1 VISAVTVGARAGN
14 NRSLTAD
21 LYPGLLIP
29 KFSLL
34 NLRGAAGRR
43 PEIPDWAAISGGEQL
58 NMPELPLVGDEFAGY
73 RLRSVL
79 GRGGM
84 SVVYQAEHP
93 RLGNVVAI
101 KVLAPELAS
110 DDVFRTRFLEES
122 RIAASMNHPNVI
134 PIHDMGASDGLLYI
148 VMRYVS
154 GTDLRQMIKKR
165 GRLQPE
171 VAVFLL
177 SQAARALDAAHAKGL
192 VHRDVKPGNLL
203 VERSN
208 DDDDPDHLYLA
219 DFGITKRVM
228 THTGLTSTGQFL
240 GTVDYVAP
248 EQIRGPS
255 VAGLAGMA
263 DQYSLGCVLYECLTG
278 RVPFEKDMIPAI
290 IWAHVEEDPVQP
302 TALRPDL
309 PPAVDEVFARVLAK
323 QPGDRYR
330 NCRDFMDAARTA
342 LGDRATPPS
351 QRHTPGSYTPTE
363 VGLSATAIDYPGALG
378 APPAPVPT
386 GYAAASPAGYAAA
399 PVAPAY
405 PAEPPAAAPIGHP
418 GELTHEKAASL
429 VPETEAMFAVGQ
441 TRPPRDSTIA
451 SHRRQPATAPPGN
464 GDSGGS
470 GGEPPGGHGP
480 RRGLFR
486 SRRVGLTVL
495 IVAVAAAVAVPV
507 ALVVSASHGTKTG
520 GASATQNAGSSAG
533 TRTAAAAS
541 SAPSLA
547 VPTVAGNIQVGQ
559 SPSYIQVAPNGK
571 FAYVANPGAGAINV
585 IDTAT
590 DRVSGTIQIPQGPP
604 QSVSFSPDSRTAY
617 VSVYTTNGSVHL
629 IAFVDTATRA
639 VTATVQVDNRTPDPS
654 ATSPD
659 GRFLYVPNH
668 NTVLNGAGHNV
679 IDVIDT
685 TTKELVDDIAVPAN
699 PHWIVFGTNGRFYS
713 TDHMSATVTVL
724 NAQNN
729 TIITEIPVG
738 ETPHAA
744 ALSPDGS
751 RLAVTSFDGN
761 VVFLINT
768 ATDKMVA
775 QIPVGRNP
783 LDIAYSRDGRYLFT
797 ANNLGN
803 TVTVIDTADNRV
815 IAEIPTGRA
824 PTSISVLPNGRQAY
838 VTDEGDG
845 SIEMLNIPR

>member
-1 VISAVTVGARAGN
+1 
-14 NRSLTAD
+14 
-21 LYPGLLIP
+21 
-29 KFSLL
+29 
-34 NLRGAAGRR
+34 
-43 PEIPDWAAISGGEQL
+43 
-58 NMPELPLVGDEFAGY
+58 MPELPLVGDEFAGY

-84 SVVYQAEHP
+84 STVFQAEHP

-110 DDVFRTRFLEES
+110 DDMFRTRFLEES

-134 PIHDMGASDGLLYI
+134 PIHDMGSSDGLLYI

-154 GTDLRQMIKKR
+154 GTDLRQMVKKR

-255 VAGLAGMA
+255 VAGMA

-302 TALRPDL
+302 TLLRPDL
-309 PPAVDEVFARVLAK
+309 PPAVDGVFARVLAK

-330 NCRDFMDAARTA
+330 NCREFMDAARTA
-342 LGDRATPPS
+342 LGDRAIAPGPPRPAS
-351 QRHTPGSYTPTE
+351 GSYTPTE
-363 VGLSATAIDYPGALG
+363 MGLSATAIDYPGAPG
-378 APPAPVPT
+378 APSAPSAPVPT

-405 PAEPPAAAPIGHP
+405 PAAPPAAAPIGYP

-429 VPETEAMFAVGQ
+429 APDTEAMFVGSQ
-441 TRPPRDSTIA
+441 PRPPRDSTIA
-451 SHRRQPATAPPGN
+451 SHRRQPATAPPGD
-464 GDSGGS
+464 GDSGRS

-480 RRGLFR
+480 RRGMFR
-486 SRRVGLTVL
+486 SRRAGLTVL
-495 IVAVAAAVAVPV
+495 ILAVAAAVAVPV
-507 ALVVSASHGTKTG
+507 ALVVTASHGTKPG
-520 GASATQNAGSSAG
+520 GASSTQSSGSTAA

-547 VPTVAGNIQVGQ
+547 VPAVAGNIQVGQ
-559 SPSYIQVAPNGK
+559 SPSYIQIAPNGK
-571 FAYVANPGAGAINV
+571 FAYIANPGAGAITVLN
-585 IDTAT
+585 TASN
-590 DRVSGTIQIPQGPP
+590 RVSGTIKIPQGPP
-604 QSVSFSPDSRTAY
+604 QSVSFSPDGRTAY
-617 VSVYTTNGSVHL
+617 VSVYGSHSAPL
-629 IAFVDTATRA
+629 IAFIDTATGT
-639 VTATVQVDNRTPDPS
+639 VTSTVPVNNITPGPS
-654 ATSPD
+654 TTSPD
-659 GRFLYVPNH
+659 GRDLYVPNH
-668 NTVLNGAGHNV
+668 NLVMGGPGDNI
-679 IDVIDT
+679 IDVID
-685 TTKELVDDIAVPAN
+685 LASNQLIDSIPVAAN
-699 PHWIVFGTNGRFYS
+699 PHWIVFDKKNGRFYVTNHLS
-713 TDHMSATVTVL
+713 TVITVL
-724 NAQNN
+724 NAN
-729 TIITEIPVG
+729 TNGIITTIEVG
-738 ETPHAA
+738 ETPHSI

-751 RLAVTSFDGN
+751 RVAVTSFNGN
-761 VVFLINT
+761 EVFMVST
-768 ATDKMVA
+768 ATDREVA
-775 QIPVGRNP
+775 TIPVGRNP

-797 ANNLGN
+797 ADNLSN

-815 IAEIPTGRA
+815 IAEIPTGKA

-845 SIEMLNIPR
+845 TIEVLNIPK

>member
-1 VISAVTVGARAGN
+1 
-14 NRSLTAD
+14 
-21 LYPGLLIP
+21 
-29 KFSLL
+29 
-34 NLRGAAGRR
+34 
-43 PEIPDWAAISGGEQL
+43 
-58 NMPELPLVGDEFAGY
+58 MPELPLVGDEFAGY

-84 SVVYQAEHP
+84 SVVFQAEHP
-93 RLGNVVAI
+93 RLGNVVAV

-255 VAGLAGMA
+255 VLGMA

-302 TALRPDL
+302 TTLRPDL

-330 NCRDFMDAARTA
+330 NCREFMDAARTA
-342 LGDRATPPS
+342 LGDRAAAPGPPRPPS
-351 QRHTPGSYTPTE
+351 GSYTPTE
-363 VGLSATAIDYPGALG
+363 KGLSATAIDFAV
-378 APPAPVPT
+378 PPAPAQAAPV
-386 GYAAASPAGYAAA
+386 GYVAA
-399 PVAPAY
+399 PVAPT
-405 PAEPPAAAPIGHP
+405 GHP

-451 SHRRQPATAPPGN
+451 SHRREPGTAPPGG

-480 RRGLFR
+480 RRGMFG
-486 SRRVGLTVL
+486 SRRAALAVL
-495 IVAVAAAVAVPV
+495 IVAVAAAVAIPV
-507 ALVVSASHGTKTG
+507 ALVATASHGTKTG
-520 GASATQNAGSSAG
+520 GAPPTQNAGSSAG
-533 TRTAAAAS
+533 TGTAAAAS

-547 VPTVAGNIQVGQ
+547 VPTVAGTIQVGQ
-559 SPSYIQVAPNGK
+559 SPSYIQIAPNGK
-571 FAYVANPGAGAINV
+571 FAYVANPGAGAIDV
-585 IDTAT
+585 IDTAS
-590 DRVSGTIQIPQGPP
+590 DRLSGTIKIPQGPP

-617 VSVYTTNGSVHL
+617 VSVYKTNGSVHL
-629 IAFVDTATRA
+629 VAFVDTATRA
-639 VTATVQVDNRTPDPS
+639 VTATVQVDNHTPDPS

-668 NTVLNGAGHNV
+668 NTALTGAGENV
-679 IDVIDT
+679 VDVIDT
-685 TTKELVDDIAVPAN
+685 ASKTLVGDIAVPAN
-699 PHWIVFGTNGRFYS
+699 PHWVVVGSNGRLYT

-724 NAQNN
+724 NASTNA
-729 TIITEIPVG
+729 IISNIPVG
-738 ETPHAA
+738 ETPHSE

-761 VVFLINT
+761 VVFLIST
-768 ATDKMVA
+768 TTDKMVA
-775 QIPVGRNP
+775 QIPVGKNP
-783 LDIAYSRDGRYLFT
+783 LDVAYSPDGRYIYT
-797 ANNLGN
+797 ANNEDN
-803 TVTVIDTADNRV
+803 TVTVINTANNLV
-815 IAEIPTGRA
+815 IGEVRTGKA
-824 PTSISVLPNGRQAY
+824 PTSISVLPNGHQAY
-838 VTDEGDG
+838 VTNEGAG
-845 SIEMLNIPR
+845 SIEILKLPK

>member
-1 VISAVTVGARAGN
+1 MSVGLRA
-14 NRSLTAD
+14 
-21 LYPGLLIP
+21 
-29 KFSLL
+29 
-34 NLRGAAGRR
+34 AAQR
-43 PEIPDWAAISGGEQL
+43 IPDWAAISGGEQL
-58 NMPELPLVGDEFAGY
+58 SMPELPLVGDEFAGY

-84 SVVYQAEHP
+84 SVVFQAEHP

-101 KVLAPELAS
+101 KVLAPDLAS

-228 THTGLTSTGQFL
+228 THTGLTSTGQFI

-255 VAGLAGMA
+255 VLGMA

-290 IWAHVEEDPVQP
+290 IWAHVEEHPTQP

-330 NCRDFMDAARTA
+330 NCREFMEAARTA
-342 LGDRATPPS
+342 LGDRATAPRPPRPAPES
-351 QRHTPGSYTPTE
+351 FAPAE
-363 VGLSATAIDYPGALG
+363 VGLGATVIDYAV
-378 APPAPVPT
+378 PAPT
-386 GYAAASPAGYAAA
+386 GY
-399 PVAPAY
+399 
-405 PAEPPAAAPIGHP
+405 P

-451 SHRRQPATAPPGN
+451 SHRREPATAPPGG

-486 SRRVGLTVL
+486 SRRAALTAL

-507 ALVVSASHGTKTG
+507 ALVVTASPGTKTG
-520 GASATQNAGSSAG
+520 GASPTQSAGSSAG
-533 TRTAAAAS
+533 TGTAAAAS
-541 SAPSLA
+541 SAPKLA

-559 SPSYIQVAPNGK
+559 NPSYIQVAPNGK

-585 IDTAT
+585 IDTVN
-590 DRVSGTIQIPQGPP
+590 DKVSGTIKIPQGPP

-617 VSVYTTNGSVHL
+617 VSVYATNGSVHL

-639 VTATVQVDNRTPDPS
+639 VTATVQVDNHTPDPS

-668 NTVLNGAGHNV
+668 NTALTGAGHNV
-679 IDVIDT
+679 VDVIDT
-685 TTKELVDDIAVPAN
+685 ANKTLVGDIAVPAN
-699 PHWIVFGTNGRFYS
+699 PHWVVVGNNGRLYTS
-713 TDHMSATVTVL
+713 DHMSATVTVL
-724 NAQNN
+724 NASTNA
-729 TIITEIPVG
+729 IIANIPVG
-738 ETPHAA
+738 ETPHAE
-744 ALSPDGS
+744 ALSPNGS

-783 LDIAYSRDGRYLFT
+783 LDVAYSRDGRYLFT

-845 SIEMLNIPR
+845 TIEMLNIPA

>member
-1 VISAVTVGARAGN
+1 VGLRA
-14 NRSLTAD
+14 
-21 LYPGLLIP
+21 
-29 KFSLL
+29 
-34 NLRGAAGRR
+34 AAQK
-43 PEIPDWAAISGGEQL
+43 IPDWAAISGGEQL

-84 SVVYQAEHP
+84 SVVFQAEHP

-101 KVLAPELAS
+101 KVLAPDLAS

-228 THTGLTSTGQFL
+228 THTGLTSTGQFI

-255 VAGLAGMA
+255 VLGMA

-290 IWAHVEEDPVQP
+290 IWAHVEEHPTQP

-330 NCRDFMDAARTA
+330 NCREFIEAARTA
-342 LGDRATPPS
+342 LGDRATAPRPP
-351 QRHTPGSYTPTE
+351 RPAPESYTPTE
-363 VGLSATAIDYPGALG
+363 VGLGATAIDYAV
-378 APPAPVPT
+378 PPAPAQ
-386 GYAAASPAGYAAA
+386 AAPVGYAAA

-405 PAEPPAAAPIGHP
+405 PAEPSAAAPIGHP

-441 TRPPRDSTIA
+441 TRPPRDSTIV
-451 SHRRQPATAPPGN
+451 SHRRQPATAPPGG
-464 GDSGGS
+464 GDSGGP
-470 GGEPPGGHGP
+470 GGEPPGGGGP
-480 RRGLFR
+480 RRGIFK
-486 SRRVGLTVL
+486 SRRAALTVL

-507 ALVVSASHGTKTG
+507 ALVVTASHGTKTG
-520 GASATQNAGSSAG
+520 GASPTQNAGSSAG
-533 TRTAAAAS
+533 TRAAAAAS

-559 SPSYIQVAPNGK
+559 NPSYIQIAPNGK

-585 IDTAT
+585 IDTAS
-590 DRVSGTIQIPQGPP
+590 DRVSGTIKIPQGPP

-617 VSVYTTNGSVHL
+617 VSVYATNGSVHL

-639 VTATVQVDNRTPDPS
+639 VTATVQVDNHTPDPT

-668 NTVLNGAGHNV
+668 NTALSGAGHNI

-685 TTKELVDDIAVPAN
+685 TTRELVGDIAVPAN

-724 NAQNN
+724 NASTNAVIAN
-729 TIITEIPVG
+729 IPVG

-744 ALSPDGS
+744 ALSPDGG

-761 VVFLINT
+761 EVFLINT

-783 LDIAYSRDGRYLFT
+783 LAIAYSRNGRYLFT

-803 TVTVIDTADNRV
+803 TVTVINTADNRV

-845 SIEMLNIPR
+845 TIEMLNIPT